1 MYKPVEHKTVDE
13 LLLDAYKAQVST
25 YVRLLEVKDAQV
37 ASLEERIKDLEMKLN
52 RYKCDNTGLT
62 AKEREEIAKLSK
74 EIMDES
80 EEESEWPE
88 EVTLEID
95 FDSFKSNLKD
105 VILNA
110 LGLDVDLLQRQINQL
125 SAQVSEI
132 KNTTTAN
139 SDVDLS
145 KDLHDLSLPIIQWLR
160 KNHNP
165 HKAVIITVDHS
176 KIVEDQIGIP
186 FN

>member
-1 MYKPVEHKTVDE
+1 MYKPVEEKTVE
-13 LLLDAYKAQVST
+13 EQLIDAYKAQVST

-37 ASLEERIKDLEMKLN
+37 ASLKERIRDLEMKLN
-52 RYKCDNTGLT
+52 HYKCDNTGLT

-74 EIMDES
+74 EIMDE
-80 EEESEWPE
+80 EPRERI
-88 EVTLEID
+88 EV
-95 FDSFKSNLKD
+95 FVGGKSLGYMIVDNLGIK
-105 VILNA
+105 
-110 LGLDVDLLQRQINQL
+110 LG
-125 SAQVSEI
+125 SKE
-132 KNTTTAN
+132 NTTTAN

-145 KDLHDLSLPIIQWLR
+145 KELHDLSLPIIQWLR

>member
-1 MYKPVEHKTVDE
+1 MYKPVEHKTVEE
-13 LLLDAYKAQVST
+13 LLIDAYKAQVST

-37 ASLEERIKDLEMKLN
+37 ASLEERIRDLEMKLN
-52 RYKCDNTGLT
+52 RYNCDNTGLT

-74 EIMDES
+74 EIMDE
-80 EEESEWPE
+80 EPRERI
-88 EVTLEID
+88 EV
-95 FDSFKSNLKD
+95 FVGGKSLGYMIVDNLGIK
-105 VILNA
+105 
-110 LGLDVDLLQRQINQL
+110 LG
-125 SAQVSEI
+125 SKE
-132 KNTTTAN
+132 NTTTAN

-145 KDLHDLSLPIIQWLR
+145 KELHDLSLPIIQWLR

>member
-13 LLLDAYKAQVST
+13 QLIDAYKAQVST

-52 RYKCDNTGLT
+52 RYNCDNTGLT

-74 EIMDES
+74 EIMDE
-80 EEESEWPE
+80 EPRERI
-88 EVTLEID
+88 EVFVGGKSLGYMLID
-95 FDSFKSNLKD
+95 NLGIKLDSK
-105 VILNA
+105 
-110 LGLDVDLLQRQINQL
+110 
-125 SAQVSEI
+125 E
-132 KNTTTAN
+132 NTTTAN

-145 KDLHDLSLPIIQWLR
+145 KELHDLSLPIIQWLR

>member
-1 MYKPVEHKTVDE
+1 
-13 LLLDAYKAQVST
+13 
-25 YVRLLEVKDAQV
+25 
-37 ASLEERIKDLEMKLN
+37 
-52 RYKCDNTGLT
+52 
-62 AKEREEIAKLSK
+62 
-74 EIMDES
+74 MDEPVN
-80 EEESEWPE
+80 ENECLG

-95 FDSFKSNLKD
+95 FEDFKNTLRK
-105 VILNA
+105 A
-110 LGLDVDLLQRQINQL
+110 MTHAFGLE
-125 SAQVSEI
+125 VSSKE
-132 KNTTTAN
+132 NTTTVN

-145 KDLHDLSLPIIQWLR
+145 KELHDLSLPIIQWLR

>member
-1 MYKPVEHKTVDE
+1 MYKTVEEKTVDE
-13 LLLDAYKAQVST
+13 QLLDAYKAQVST

-37 ASLEERIKDLEMKLN
+37 ALLKTHIEGLEKELEQCRVKHQSS
-52 RYKCDNTGLT
+52 TGLT
-62 AKEREEIAKLSK
+62 TKEREEIAKLSK

-80 EEESEWPE
+80 LEGNEWPE
-88 EVTLEID
+88 EMTIEIEFED
-95 FDSFKSNLKD
+95 FDKVLRGAITRAFGIAVESK
-105 VILNA
+105 
-110 LGLDVDLLQRQINQL
+110 
-125 SAQVSEI
+125 E
-132 KNTTTAN
+132 NTTTAN

-145 KDLHDLSLPIIQWLR
+145 KELHDLSLPIIQWLR